1 MSVAPDSSTA
11 TGHSYAAPS
20 RSRPAGLGAGAALSR
35 IDGPASALA
44 LVGPELADCERE
56 LASLVM
62 SDVAEVPAIAGY
74 LLDAGGKRL
83 RPALTALA
91 AIAVGYDAPVARLMC
106 VGELLHLGSLLH
118 DDVVDDGERRRGR
131 PAAHRVFGAPATVLT
146 GDFCLARSVL
156 LAAEEGGHE
165 AVTALGA
172 TVTEMAEGEVLQ
184 LRYAGRLDTTVA
196 QYMDIVDRK
205 SAALIAWCVSAPALA
220 AGDAA
225 AADALQRFG
234 RGVGVAFQI
243 ADDVLD
249 YAQGTG
255 KGVGTDLRER
265 KVTLPL
271 VLAMERLPTLR
282 DELEAGPPTAQRV
295 RELVSLVRESGALE
309 AAQRAAH
316 DHAAAALAA
325 LDRLPDSEGRA
336 ALRALGLYLADR
348 TR

>member
-1 MSVAPDSSTA
+1 MSVVPGPPSPSAF
-11 TGHSYAAPS
+11 AAPS
-20 RSRPAGLGAGAALSR
+20 RTRPAGLGAGAPLAR

-44 LVGPELADCERE
+44 LVADELAHVEVE
-56 LASLVM
+56 LQRLVM

-91 AIAVGYDAPVARLMC
+91 ARAIRSERPIARLAC

-118 DDVVDDGERRRGR
+118 DDVVDDGELRRGR
-131 PAAHRVFGAPATVLT
+131 TAAHRVYGAPATVLT

-156 LAAEEGGHE
+156 LAAEEGGH
-165 AVTALGA
+165 AVVRALGA

-184 LRYAGRLDTTVA
+184 LRYAGRLDTTVE
-196 QYMDIVDRK
+196 QYMDVVDRK

-220 AGDAA
+220 DGDREAA
-225 AADALQRFG
+225 EALQRFG
-234 RGVGVAFQI
+234 RGVGRAFQI

-249 YAQGTG
+249 YAEGTG
-255 KGVGTDLRER
+255 KATGADLRER

-271 VLAMERLPTLR
+271 VFAMDRISGLR
-282 DELEAGPPTAQRV
+282 EELRSGPPVSGRV
-295 RELVSLVRESGALE
+295 QELVQQVRDSGSLEL
-309 AAQRAAH
+309 AQRAAH
-316 DHAAAALAA
+316 DCAADALAA
-325 LDRLPDSEGRA
+325 LDELPPGEGRD

>member
-1 MSVAPDSSTA
+1 MSVVQGSPPSAGRSFAASTR
-11 TGHSYAAPS
+11 T
-20 RSRPAGLGAGAALSR
+20 RPAGLGAGAPLSR
-35 IDGPASALA
+35 IDGPAAALA
-44 LVGPELADCERE
+44 LVASDLRACEAE

-91 AIAVGYDAPVARLMC
+91 ARTIGYREPVARLMC

-118 DDVVDDGERRRGR
+118 DDVVDDGEVRRGR
-131 PAAHRVFGAPATVLT
+131 TAAHRIYGAPATVLT

-156 LAAEEGGHE
+156 LAAEEGGHA
-165 AVTALGA
+165 AVSALGA

-184 LRYAGRLDTTVA
+184 LRYAGRLDTTVE
-196 QYMDIVDRK
+196 QYMDVVDRK

-220 AGDAA
+220 AGDPVAA
-225 AADALQRFG
+225 QALRRFG
-234 RGVGVAFQI
+234 RGVGRAFQI

-249 YAQGTG
+249 YAEGTG
-255 KGVGTDLRER
+255 KATGADLRER

-271 VLAMERLPTLR
+271 VFAMDRIPGLR
-282 DELEAGPPTAQRV
+282 EELTAGPPVPERV
-295 RELVSLVRESGALE
+295 RELVQQVRDSGSLEL
-309 AAQRAAH
+309 AQKAAH
-316 DHAAAALAA
+316 DCAEDALAA
-325 LDRLPDSEGRA
+325 LDTLPPGEGRD